1 MASTLEGVFA
11 MPTKDVIDYQLIT
24 ADLTTAQRR
33 KAVIAV
39 ASAAGD
45 AGECAR
51 LLDMLGLSAEE
62 VHPRVPAP
70 RG

>member
-1 MASTLEGVFA
+1 
-11 MPTKDVIDYQLIT
+11 MPTKDVVEYQ
-24 ADLTTAQRR
+24 LTTAELSADQRR
-33 KAVIAV
+33 RAVIAV

-45 AGECAR
+45 ADECAR

-62 VHPRVPAP
+62 AFPEVPAP